1 MEAFINGTEDIRQPT
16 SKPRIRPR
24 NSRIRSR
31 KTGHSTVTQTV
42 LSFWRSC
49 GRALLMYSFKYN
61 QQDETL
67 YNVLYYCQCSTC
79 FRQFFRPSSGA
90 QELYTWH
97 RVYAKLKQAWHIP
110 DVVCTVLELLMMG
123 GKTAWNTY
131 SIDNNKEDCITLH
144 LFGYT

>member
-61 QQDETL
+61 QQDATL
-67 YNVLYYCQCSTC
+67 YNILYCCQCSAGFGRFLRPKPAEYWQWHWQIPLAVTASKPGTYQMMCVQFLSSWWWAEKPPETC
-79 FRQFFRPSSGA
+79 TALTVTLTNTAKGSS
-90 QELYTWH
+90 
-97 RVYAKLKQAWHIP
+97 K
-110 DVVCTVLELLMMG
+110 
-123 GKTAWNTY
+123 
-131 SIDNNKEDCITLH
+131 
-144 LFGYT
+144 